1 MTRVIIVVYVGVAIY
16 SHAKQRPKKK
26 KKQSVKNDFP
36 LYLHDYIKTNGD

>member
-26 KKQSVKNDFP
+26 KQSVKNDFP